1 MTKDKMKYMKRL
13 MIHLLVSMAVISM
26 AATSCIDKP
35 DVEVE
40 EYLDVNANNISGKWE
55 LTEWNGAA
63 LTAGTYVFM
72 EIVRNDRTF
81 TLYQNLDSFND
92 VPHVVT
98 GSYFI
103 ETDPE
108 LGAIIRGNY
117 DHDSGDWAHRYIIRD
132 LTRESMIW
140 VAKDDPEFV
149 QKYVRVESI
158 PVE

>member
-1 MTKDKMKYMKRL
+1 MKRFKNIL
-13 MIHLLVSMAVISM
+13 ASALAALSFFAVSCDRNDMTEPQV
-26 AATSCIDKP
+26 
-35 DVEVE
+35 

-55 LTEWNGAA
+55 LVEWNGNA

-81 TLYQNLDSFND
+81 KIYQNLDSFSD
-92 VPHVVT
+92 VPHVVS
-98 GSYFI
+98 GSYYI

-108 LGAIIRGNY
+108 LGAIIRGVY
-117 DHDSGDWAHRYIIRD
+117 DHDSGDWAHRYIIKD
-132 LTRESMIW
+132 LTASEMTW

-149 QKYVRVESI
+149 QKYVRVETI

>member
-1 MTKDKMKYMKRL
+1 MKRL
-13 MIHLLVSMAVISM
+13 MIHLLVSISVISM
-26 AATSCIDKP
+26 VAISCIDKP

-55 LTEWNGAA
+55 LAEWNGSA
-63 LTAGTYVFM
+63 LTDGTYVFM

-108 LGAIIRGNY
+108 LGAIIRGSY